1 MWRQYSEVT
10 ARASNRHDL
19 EQALGE
25 LALTPSPSLSGRGES
40 SVPPRLR
47 SVLAPCSRHG
57 RAMQVAPGVIMRPM
71 RGRPSG
77 LIGPRA
83 VALQPQEQR
92 SLRVRPC
99 SFCPGAASSR
109 HAQGIWRSSRIACA
123 PSARLLRSR
132 HIPAPP
138 SRDILTGFTV
148 ADRFDLHDTRVG
160 VFTVDD
166 SFACRSHAPHS
177 ARVAALALTLA

>member
-10 ARASNRHDL
+10 AYASNRHDL
-19 EQALGE
+19 EQASGE

-40 SVPPRLR
+40 GVPRRL
-47 SVLAPCSRHG
+47 
-57 RAMQVAPGVIMRPM
+57 RAMQVAPGVIMQPM

-109 HAQGIWRSSRIACA
+109 QAQGVWRSPRMACA
-123 PSARLLRSR
+123 PLARLLRSR

-148 ADRFDLHDTRVG
+148 ADLNDTRVG
-160 VFTVDD
+160 VFAVDD
-166 SFACRSHAPHS
+166 SFACRSPAPIS
-177 ARVAALALTLA
+177 ARTAALALTLA

>member
-1 MWRQYSEVT
+1 
-10 ARASNRHDL
+10 
-19 EQALGE
+19 
-25 LALTPSPSLSGRGES
+25 
-40 SVPPRLR
+40 
-47 SVLAPCSRHG
+47 
-57 RAMQVAPGVIMRPM
+57 
-71 RGRPSG
+71 
-77 LIGPRA
+77 
-83 VALQPQEQR
+83 
-92 SLRVRPC
+92 VRPC
-99 SFCPGAASSR
+99 SFCPGAVSPR
-109 HAQGIWRSSRIACA
+109 HAQGVWRSIWRSARVACA

-177 ARVAALALTLA
+177 MRMAALALTLA